1 MSGVHSLE
9 LRVANTAANRY
20 YTNTPF
26 LGDSL
31 DKSGLTAAP
40 KLIPLLNRPET
51 IEPCHN
57 IRRFP

>member
-1 MSGVHSLE
+1 LGRLVPGVHSLE

-20 YTNTPF
+20 YNNTPY

-40 KLIPLLNRPET
+40 KLVPLLN
-51 IEPCHN
+51 
-57 IRRFP
+57 